1 METETVYYGDCLKLM
16 REWNRQREEFY
27 NIGQVDLIYLDP
39 PFNSKA
45 NYNILFEKATG
56 RTAQEIAFTDIWT
69 WKGNKHAQQRV
80 KEICNA
86 IAHPAHKSISAMN
99 MLIPES
105 GMLAYL
111 VYMADRIAQMKMLLK
126 NTGCIYLHCDSSAS
140 HYLKMVMDDVFGHKN
155 FRNEILWERTQSGKS
170 SQHDPKSFGR
180 NSDTILFYSKTKE
193 YKLKPYKELEDDEI
207 ARLFPRINERG
218 YRYAIRS
225 LFRGKTLGPR
235 PNLCYTWKGYKNP
248 HPSGWMLSKE
258 RLEEE
263 YQKGNI
269 VVKRNG
275 KLERRQYF
283 EDSKG
288 GYLSNLWCDI
298 PPIPKKDRQGY
309 PTEKPP
315 ALLERIIKASSN
327 PGDIVLDPFCGCG
340 TSALAAARLKRRFIG
355 IDISLFAVETV
366 TAGRLYNGKIGVK
379 IRGIPEDFESAKR
392 LAKDDP
398 FGFQSWMI
406 EACHP
411 GMVANKV
418 MRGDGGL
425 DGTGMLLH
433 KKTDGR
439 KLVIAEVKA
448 KKPTITE
455 VRAFAETI
463 QRKQAAAG
471 VFITLDENGWTKG
484 MDEICHNQ
492 GTFKTNADAAT
503 EFPIMQHWHVKK
515 LENKH
520 DTLPNLP
527 ELANPLNGK
536 QLITKQRK
544 LFQPE
549 GLGLSSL

>member
-1 METETVYYGDCLKLM
+1 METEIIYYGDCLKLM

-39 PFNSKA
+39 PFNSKT
-45 NYNILFEKATG
+45 NYNILFEKSTG
-56 RTAQEIAFTDIWT
+56 RTTQEIAFTDIWT

-193 YKLKPYKELEDDEI
+193 YKLKPYEELEDDEI
-207 ARLFPRINERG
+207 ARLFPRIDERG
-218 YRYAIRS
+218 YRYAIRI

-248 HPSGWMLSKE
+248 HPSGWMLSKK

-366 TAGRLYNGKIGVK
+366 TAGRLYNEKIEVK

-398 FGFQSWMI
+398 FGFQSWGI

-411 GMVANKV
+411 EMVANKV
-418 MRGDGGL
+418 MSGDGGL

-433 KKTDGR
+433 KKRTAESWSLR
-439 KLVIAEVKA
+439 K
-448 KKPTITE
+448 
-455 VRAFAETI
+455 
-463 QRKQAAAG
+463 
-471 VFITLDENGWTKG
+471 
-484 MDEICHNQ
+484 
-492 GTFKTNADAAT
+492 
-503 EFPIMQHWHVKK
+503 
-515 LENKH
+515 
-520 DTLPNLP
+520 
-527 ELANPLNGK
+527 
-536 QLITKQRK
+536 
-544 LFQPE
+544 
-549 GLGLSSL
+549 